1 MSFAIWKYIIK
12 LKGMK
17 MEKYKTVK
25 EYAECEIVEKKSR
38 FIGYICPVS
47 TEKEALSFISKISK
61 MNWDATHNVYAYK
74 VNEGN
79 ISRCSDDGEP
89 AKTAGAPILDV
100 IEKEELTDLCV
111 VVTRYFGGTLLGTG
125 GLVKAYS
132 KAGKDVINVSGIVTK
147 QLSVKFVVS
156 IPYHLLGKY
165 ENEFKNYD
173 VIILEKEFS
182 DTVDILGICKDDKFD
197 VLNKKISEISGGQ
210 FLLIETEKL
219 FYGF

>member
-1 MSFAIWKYIIK
+1 
-12 LKGMK
+12 

-25 EYAECEIVEKKSR
+25 EFASCEIIEKKSR
-38 FIGYICPVS
+38 FIGYVCPVT
-47 TEKEALSFISKISK
+47 TEKEALEFISKISK
-61 MNWDATHNVYAYK
+61 KHWDATHNVYAYK
-74 VNEGN
+74 VNN
-79 ISRCSDDGEP
+79 DNVSRCSDDGEP
-89 AKTAGAPILDV
+89 TKTAGAPILDV

-147 QLSVKFVVS
+147 QLSVKFVIS

-165 ENEFKNYD
+165 ENEFRNHD

-182 DTVDILGICKDDKFD
+182 DSVDILGICKEDQFNT
-197 VLNKKISEISGGQ
+197 LNKKISEISGGQ
-210 FLLIETEKL
+210 FLLNETEKL
-219 FYGF
+219 FFGF

>member
-1 MSFAIWKYIIK
+1 
-12 LKGMK
+12 

-25 EYAECEIVEKKSR
+25 EFASCEIIEKKSR
-38 FIGYICPVS
+38 FIGYVCPVT
-47 TEKEALSFISKISK
+47 TEKEALEFISKISK
-61 MNWDATHNVYAYK
+61 KHWDATHNVYAYK
-74 VNEGN
+74 VTNDN
-79 ISRCSDDGEP
+79 VSRCSDDGEP

-147 QLSVKFVVS
+147 QLSVKFVIS

-165 ENEFKNYD
+165 ENEFRNHD

-182 DTVDILGICKDDKFD
+182 DTVDIFGICKEDKFD
-197 VLNKKISEISGGQ
+197 ILNKKISEISGGQ
-210 FLLIETEKL
+210 FLLTEDERL

>member
-1 MSFAIWKYIIK
+1 
-12 LKGMK
+12 
-17 MEKYKTVK
+17 MENYKTVR
-25 EYAECEIVEKKSR
+25 EYASCEIVEKKSR
-38 FIGYICPVS
+38 FIGYVSPVS
-47 TEKEALSFISKISK
+47 TEKEALEFISKISK
-61 MNWDATHNVYAYK
+61 KHWDATHNVYAYK
-74 VNEGN
+74 INSQNV
-79 ISRCSDDGEP
+79 SRCSDDGEP

-132 KAGKDVINVSGIVTK
+132 KAGKDVINLSGVVTK
-147 QLSVKFVVS
+147 QLSVKFVIS

-165 ENEFKNYD
+165 ENEFKNHD

-182 DTVDILGICKDDKFD
+182 DTVDILGICKDEQFGK
-197 VLNKKISEISGGQ
+197 LNKRISELSGGQ

>member
-1 MSFAIWKYIIK
+1 M
-12 LKGMK
+12 
-17 MEKYKTVK
+17 
-25 EYAECEIVEKKSR
+25 
-38 FIGYICPVS
+38 
-47 TEKEALSFISKISK
+47 
-61 MNWDATHNVYAYK
+61 
-74 VNEGN
+74 
-79 ISRCSDDGEP
+79 
-89 AKTAGAPILDV
+89 
-100 IEKEELTDLCV
+100 CV

-182 DTVDILGICKDDKFD
+182 DTVDIFGICKDDKFD